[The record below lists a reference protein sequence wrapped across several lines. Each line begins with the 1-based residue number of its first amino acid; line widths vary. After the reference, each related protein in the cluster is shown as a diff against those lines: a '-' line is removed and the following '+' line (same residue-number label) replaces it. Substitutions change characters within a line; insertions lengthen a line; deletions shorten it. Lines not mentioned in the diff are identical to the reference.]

1 MHSGWDQHGNLFSQ
15 LEKQCFDTDAPSAAL
30 IQDLKDRD
38 MLKDTLVI
46 WGGEFGTALPLVSTT
61 RGIPKNRMAGI
72 TLAGLSAG

>member
-1 MHSGWDQHGNLFSQ
+1 MHSGWDQHSNLFTQ

-46 WGGEFGTALPLVSTT
+46 WGENLDALPLVNTT

-72 TLAGLSAG
+72 TLAGLLAG